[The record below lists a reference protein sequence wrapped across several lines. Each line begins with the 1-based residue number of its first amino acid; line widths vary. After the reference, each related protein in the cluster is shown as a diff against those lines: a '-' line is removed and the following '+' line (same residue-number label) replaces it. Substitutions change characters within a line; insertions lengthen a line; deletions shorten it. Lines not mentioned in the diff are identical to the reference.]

1 MLYDFLS
8 FCVYVQPL
16 ANLQKVD
23 FSGSVHL
30 KELPDLSNA
39 TNLEKLD
46 LIGCESLV
54 EIPSSCSNLHKLQ
67 KLWVS
72 GCINLQVIPARM
84 NLASLDEVF
93 MRGCSRLKNIP
104 VMSTNIRK
112 LCISETAVEDVPA
125 STKLLTRLTSLS
137 INKGGKLKRLTYL
150 PKNVTDL
157 DLSYSDIQK
166 ISDSIKALHQLRNL
180 NLAGCTRLASLPK
193 LPGSVKTIIAEDCE
207 SLETVSSSLNTPNAR
222 LNFINC
228 FKLSQQARRAI
239 FKQAFFIGVAL
250 LPGREVPEEFDH
262 RGRGTSLTIRP
273 DGNPYSG
280 FVVCVVIS
288 PKQQE
293 FSFSQL
299 KCRRIGVAQDDFYPV
314 EMLVYVGEVHKFRR
328 EHLFVFDSRFLEFY
342 PSDMSREIVLEL
354 SSNSNDFDIIDC
366 GARILTDENGSNE
379 CGLDDQVLEEETE
392 LESREAFEDSIEHT
406 NEVVCYSE
414 EVDGGKRTDCWSW
427 LFLCFGLSHLTRFV
441 SGRRR

>member
-1 MLYDFLS
+1 MTDLRFLKIYKRQYDGNDRMHIPEEIQFPCGLRLLDWEAYPS
-8 FCVYVQPL
+8 KC
-16 ANLQKVD
+16 
-23 FSGSVHL
+23 
-30 KELPDLSNA
+30 LPPTFNPQY
-39 TNLEKLD
+39 
-46 LIGCESLV
+46 LV
-54 EIPSSCSNLHKLQ
+54 ELSMKNSKLAKLWEGIK

-125 STKLLTRLTSLS
+125 STTLWTRLTSLS

-207 SLETVSSSLNTPNAR
+207 SLETVSSSLNNPNAR

-239 FKQAFFIGVAL
+239 FKQSFFTGGAL
-250 LPGREVPEEFDH
+250 LPGTEVPEEFDH

-354 SSNSNDFDIIDC
+354 SSNSNDFNIIDC
-366 GARILTDENGSNE
+366 GARILTDENGSDE
-379 CGLDDQVLEEETE
+379 CGLDDQVLEDETE
-392 LESREAFEDSIEHT
+392 LGPAEAFEYGLEHT
-406 NEVVCYSE
+406 NEAVCYSE
-414 EVDGGKRTDCWSW
+414 EVDGGKRTDCWS
-427 LFLCFGLSHLTRFV
+427 
-441 SGRRR
+441 

>member
-1 MLYDFLS
+1 M
-8 FCVYVQPL
+8 
-16 ANLQKVD
+16 D

-67 KLWVS
+67 KLWVT
-72 GCINLQVIPARM
+72 GCINLQVIPDRM
-84 NLASLDEVF
+84 NLASLDEVL
-93 MRGCSRLKNIP
+93 MRRCSRLRNIP

-125 STKLLTRLTSLS
+125 STKLWIRLTSLS

-166 ISDSIKALHQLRNL
+166 ISDSIKSLHQLQNL
-180 NLAGCTRLASLPK
+180 NLAGCTRLTALPK
-193 LPGSVKTIIAEDCE
+193 LPGSLKTVIAEDCE
-207 SLETVSSSLNTPNAR
+207 SLEAVSSSLNTPNAR

-239 FKQAFFIGVAL
+239 FKQSFFIGVAL
-250 LPGREVPEEFDH
+250 LPGTEVPEEFDH

-293 FSFSQL
+293 ISFSQL
-299 KCRRIGVAQDDFYPV
+299 MCRRIGVAQDDFYPV

-342 PSDMSREIVLEL
+342 PTDMSREIVLEL

-366 GARILTDENGSNE
+366 GARILTEENGSNE
-379 CGLDDQVLEEETE
+379 SGLDDQVLEDETE
-392 LESREAFEDSIEHT
+392 IGPSEAFEDSIEHT
-406 NEVVCYSE
+406 NEGVCYSE
-414 EVDGGKRTDCWSW
+414 EGDNLDGGKCTDCWSW
-427 LFLCFGLSHLTRFV
+427 LFLCFDLSGLVGDIRSLV
-441 SGRRR
+441 SGRRG

>member
-8 FCVYVQPL
+8 FSVYVQPL

-46 LIGCESLV
+46 LIGCGSLV

-125 STKLLTRLTSLS
+125 STKLWTRLTSLS

-207 SLETVSSSLNTPNAR
+207 SLETVSSSLNNPNAR

-239 FKQAFFIGVAL
+239 FKQSFFTGGVL
-250 LPGREVPEEFDH
+250 LPGTEVPEEFDH

-293 FSFSQL
+293 FGFSQL

-342 PSDMSREIVLEL
+342 PSDMSREIVLDL
-354 SSNSNDFDIIDC
+354 SSNSNDFNIIDC
-366 GARILTDENGSNE
+366 GARILTDENGSDE
-379 CGLDDQVLEEETE
+379 CGLDDQVLEDETE
-392 LESREAFEDSIEHT
+392 LGPAEAFEDGLEHT
-406 NEVVCYSE
+406 NEAVCYSE

-427 LFLCFGLSHLTRFV
+427 LLLCFDLSHLTRFV